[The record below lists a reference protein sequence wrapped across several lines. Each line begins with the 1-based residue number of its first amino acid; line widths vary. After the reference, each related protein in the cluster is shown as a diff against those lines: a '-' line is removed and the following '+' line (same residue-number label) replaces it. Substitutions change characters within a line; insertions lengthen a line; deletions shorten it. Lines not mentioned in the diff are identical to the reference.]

1 MGQFAV
7 HIDIVTQLAER
18 EKNIASE
25 INSVGSEVT
34 GILAK
39 IVQYD
44 AANSSI
50 RNRIKSNIEDIS
62 EQHNGLKR
70 LSAVLNDCVTEY
82 RQTEQGI
89 LHTYENGNVAEES
102 WNINSALEYL
112 SNLLVE
118 SNQPL
123 SRADVLETLDELFSS
138 TTLLEEKNDFINKI
152 EECMETLGGPS
163 GKIMSE
169 IIDVND
175 GILGLYGYA
184 VVDGYKEYKSLFSQ
198 EGNSYEQ
205 LQENV
210 SWIKSQSKKIKN
222 ISKTYEILT
231 QEKFKWPEEV
241 KAGFEFIDAI
251 DTTLDI
257 VDSIKNYGEGLYT
270 GNSEKMAEGASGFIN
285 LISGTLKKTD
295 SIKAL
300 TKDCQFSVIK
310 PANMLIDYGANM
322 VTNWLTSITQ
332 DGITTKEV
340 YYNTFAHSALDVAM
354 DTVFDPSVLAIG
366 YYPVKQMT
374 GMVGIDLEAMY
385 ENVSDKTGL
394 AAVFDATGRMKDLI
408 MENSS
413 WDSWTNGLGI
423 MVEGIGDG
431 LSSAGK
437 AIADGAGKLW
447 DNIFG

>member
-1 MGQFAV
+1 M
-7 HIDIVTQLAER
+7 
-18 EKNIASE
+18 
-25 INSVGSEVT
+25 
-34 GILAK
+34 AK